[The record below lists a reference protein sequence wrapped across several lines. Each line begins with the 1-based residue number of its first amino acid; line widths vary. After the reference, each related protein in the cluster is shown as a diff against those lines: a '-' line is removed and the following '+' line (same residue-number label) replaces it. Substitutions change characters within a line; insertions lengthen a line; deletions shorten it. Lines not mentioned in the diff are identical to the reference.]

1 MILYALHLQ
10 AARYDRIIEPLLC
23 MSIDFYVRLFVRIG
37 YGSAKAQSQLGWKEN
52 FHCSNRFLKENFLGD
67 IATVYNCTYCTSF
80 FFQPYGQASLDERNN
95 AKFKYAHGPPVGT
108 TCPHC
113 QSK

>member
-37 YGSAKAQSQLGWKEN
+37 YGSAKAQSQLGLKD
-52 FHCSNRFLKENFLGD
+52 FLLFRIEFNDSSLGD
-67 IATVYNCTYCTSF
+67 IATVYNCVYCTSF
-80 FFQPYGQASLDERNN
+80 FFQPYGQASLDERGN

-113 QSK
+113 ASK

>member
-37 YGSAKAQSQLGWKEN
+37 YGSAKAQSQLGWRERE
-52 FHCSNRFLKENFLGD
+52 FAFSQID
-67 IATVYNCTYCTSF
+67 
-80 FFQPYGQASLDERNN
+80 FQWRI
-95 AKFKYAHGPPVGT
+95 F
-108 TCPHC
+108 
-113 QSK
+113 

>member
-37 YGSAKAQSQLGWKEN
+37 YGSAKAQSQLGSK
-52 FHCSNRFLKENFLGD
+52 RF
-67 IATVYNCTYCTSF
+67 S
-80 FFQPYGQASLDERNN
+80 
-95 AKFKYAHGPPVGT
+95 
-108 TCPHC
+108 
-113 QSK
+113 

>member
-37 YGSAKAQSQLGWKEN
+37 YGSAKAQSQLGSRE
-52 FHCSNRFLKENFLGD
+52 FSYLSNEYHR
-67 IATVYNCTYCTSF
+67 IIC
-80 FFQPYGQASLDERNN
+80 
-95 AKFKYAHGPPVGT
+95 
-108 TCPHC
+108 
-113 QSK
+113 

>member
-37 YGSAKAQSQLGWKEN
+37 YGAAKAQSQLG
-52 FHCSNRFLKENFLGD
+52 L
-67 IATVYNCTYCTSF
+67 
-80 FFQPYGQASLDERNN
+80 
-95 AKFKYAHGPPVGT
+95 
-108 TCPHC
+108 
-113 QSK
+113 